1 MIMKESKLR
10 NFIKDILLEK
20 SFSELPGY
28 GKNKTIELQTDITDG
43 ENPELR
49 DEIID
54 LINKSYSYTKAG
66 RNYDYNKA
74 EDLINNYDLN
84 SLLAWDIDDDPE
96 PDVIRGMKTKG
107 GKQKLTVSGNDGS
120 GAGVNYQSTDT
131 IARLRDGNHFA
142 EMSGRSAGSMMR
154 AGVPAITDEATARSL
169 LPGKKITWYGKH
181 PDCDSVAA
189 KKSTQYCSTGSSYD
203 GWYLRNVSG
212 TDTLKMMFGAV
223 GPGSTAGD
231 EI

>member
-1 MIMKESKLR
+1 MRLTESKLR
-10 NFIKDILLEK
+10 KIIRGILSEK
-20 SFSELPGY
+20 KFSELPGY
-28 GKNKTIELQTDITDG
+28 GKNTTVELQGDITSA

-66 RNYDYNKA
+66 RNYDYSQA
-74 EDLINNYDLN
+74 DDLVNNYDLT
-84 SLLAWDIDDDPE
+84 SLLAWDIDDDPD

-107 GKQKLTVSGNDGS
+107 GKQKLTISGNDGS
-120 GAGVNYQSTDT
+120 PQAVAYGTTDT
-131 IARLRDGNHFA
+131 EARLRDGNHFA

-154 AGVPAITDEATARSL
+154 SGIPAITDEATVRSL
-169 LPGKKITWYGKH
+169 LPGKEILWHGEHPH
-181 PDCDSVAA
+181 PDKIGY
-189 KKSTQYCSTGSSYD
+189 KKSKQYGPGGEYD

-223 GPGSTAGD
+223 GPGSTTT
-231 EI
+231 EEV

>member
-1 MIMKESKLR
+1 MRLTESKLR
-10 NFIKDILLEK
+10 KIIRGILSEK
-20 SFSELPGY
+20 KFSELPGY
-28 GKNKTIELQTDITDG
+28 GKNMPVELQGDITSA

-66 RNYDYNKA
+66 RNYDYSQA
-74 EDLINNYDLN
+74 DDLVNNYDLT
-84 SLLAWDIDDDPE
+84 SLLAWDIDDDPD

-107 GKQKLTVSGNDGS
+107 GKQKLTISGNDGS
-120 GAGVNYQSTDT
+120 PQAVAYGTADT
-131 IARLRDGNHFA
+131 EARLRDGNHFA

-154 AGVPAITDEATARSL
+154 AGIPAITDEATVRSL
-169 LPGKKITWYGKH
+169 LPGKEITWYGKH
-181 PDCDSVAA
+181 PDCDSIAA
-189 KKSTQYCSTGSSYD
+189 KKSAQYCSTGTSYD

-223 GPGSTAGD
+223 GPGSTAT
-231 EI
+231 EEV